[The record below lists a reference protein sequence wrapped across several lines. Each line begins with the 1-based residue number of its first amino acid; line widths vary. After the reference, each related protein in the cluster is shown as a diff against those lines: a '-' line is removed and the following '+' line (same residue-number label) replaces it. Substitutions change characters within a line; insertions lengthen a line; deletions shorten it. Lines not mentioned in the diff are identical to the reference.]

1 MKIQQDA
8 IKYDNLCNV
17 LITSRVQFN
26 LILLEISTLSFAG
39 NTIKTYSK
47 FLLKIIIIIIIIIIV
62 IIIIIMFCFLF
73 ENFYTIHTKF
83 NEGISTLNFI
93 IYMKLNTYI
102 YIYIYIYIY
111 MYIYTY
117 TYMYIY
123 IYIHMYIIKIIM
135 KK

>member
-8 IKYDNLCNV
+8 IKYNNLCNV

-26 LILLEISTLSFAG
+26 LILLEVSTLSFAG

-47 FLLKIIIIIIIIIIV
+47 FLLKIIIIIIIIIV

-83 NEGISTLNFI
+83 NEGISTLKFI
-93 IYMKLNTYI
+93 IYLKLNTYI
-102 YIYIYIYIY
+102 YIYTIHIYVYIYI
-111 MYIYTY
+111 
-117 TYMYIY
+117 YIY

>member
-8 IKYDNLCNV
+8 IKYNNLCNV

-47 FLLKIIIIIIIIIIV
+47 FLLKIIIIIIIIIV
-62 IIIIIMFCFLF
+62 IIIMIMFCFLF

-83 NEGISTLNFI
+83 NEGISTLKFI
-93 IYMKLNTYI
+93 IYMKLNIYIYIYTIHIYVYI
-102 YIYIYIYIY
+102 YIYIYIYIC
-111 MYIYTY
+111 I
-117 TYMYIY
+117 
-123 IYIHMYIIKIIM
+123 
-135 KK
+135 